1 MKVLIVDDAVTFR
14 KLLNMALQSI
24 GFTDLSEAGSAE
36 EARGILQ
43 GSITIDLI
51 ISDWHMPGETGLD
64 LLRWVRASPALKAT
78 PFLMLTT
85 EQERTHILEAA
96 RVGLQGY
103 IFKPVQK
110 QILLQK
116 LTELNLLPQGNP
128 SVAEPTP
135 PVVEQAPAAQD

>member
-14 KLLNMALQSI
+14 RLLSMALQSI
-24 GFTDLSEAGSAE
+24 GFTELLEAGNAA
-36 EARGILQ
+36 EAREILQ
-43 GSITIDLI
+43 GSNVVDLI

-64 LLRWVRASPALKAT
+64 LLRWVRATANIKST

-85 EQERTHILEAA
+85 EQERSHILEAA

-110 QILLQK
+110 QILMQK
-116 LTELNLLPQGNP
+116 LAELNLLPKAN
-128 SVAEPTP
+128 V
-135 PVVEQAPAAQD
+135 PVSEAAQPIPQA